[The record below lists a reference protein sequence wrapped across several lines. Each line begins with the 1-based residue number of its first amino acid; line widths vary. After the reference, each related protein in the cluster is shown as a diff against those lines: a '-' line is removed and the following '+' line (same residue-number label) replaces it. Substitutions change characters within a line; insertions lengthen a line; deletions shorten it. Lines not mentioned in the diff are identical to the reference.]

1 MEQTILTESSLLQ
14 LRQMALENTE
24 RIDMNEQAIETMN
37 TRLDKEEREHRD
49 FYARLNASL
58 ETHEREMQALHRFL
72 HESSAKFNADLRRS
86 RAEFEADRKRSRE
99 EFEADLKK
107 SREEFEERL
116 RKSEEDRK
124 RSHEEFEERQRKFE
138 ERQRKFEEERKR
150 SHEEFEER
158 QRKFEERLRKS
169 EEERKRSHEEFEE
182 RMRGHDKRFE
192 TLQAS
197 IDKANEAIT
206 RTSVEFLGVTGH
218 IVEGLA
224 SSAVYKVF
232 KEAGLD
238 VVNYGKNIRPRKP
251 DAHDQME
258 IDVMLVNDRFSIPVE
273 VKANFTRQKM
283 RHFIAKMQ
291 DFRRLFPEFAD
302 REVVAAVAALN
313 YERGSDR
320 FAQEEG
326 LLVIHVNSNNLFS
339 LAPFKEEDLHRF

>member
-37 TRLDKEEREHRD
+37 TRLDKEEKEHRD

-72 HESSAKFNADLRRS
+72 HESSDKFNADLRRS
-86 RAEFEADRKRSRE
+86 RAEFEAD
-99 EFEADLKK
+99 LKK
-107 SREEFEERL
+107 SREEFV
-116 RKSEEDRK
+116 
-124 RSHEEFEERQRKFE
+124 ERQRKF
-138 ERQRKFEEERKR
+138 
-150 SHEEFEER
+150 
-158 QRKFEERLRKS
+158 

-197 IDKANEAIT
+197 IDRANEAIT

-313 YERGSDR
+313 YERGADR